1 MKQKSKIPKGW
12 VEARLKDIGTFDKG
26 IGISKEQTS
35 IVGYPCVRYGEI
47 YTKYNFKIKNF
58 ISFIP
63 KEISLISKQILKGD
77 ILFTGSGETAEEI
90 AKCVACLHEGIAY
103 AGGDIII
110 FKINDKKQNSLFYS
124 YFFNT
129 IGRKQINRLA
139 EGNSVVHIYP
149 EELSNIN
156 IILPPIKE
164 QEKIVEIL
172 ELWNKA
178 IETTKKLIEQKKL
191 QKKYLMQKLLTGKIR
206 LKGFK
211 DKWIKTNL
219 GKISIMQ
226 SGGTPSTKKQEYFD
240 GNILWA
246 SVSDMSSSKKYID
259 STEKTISEKGL
270 KNSNAKLFPKGT
282 ILFAMYA
289 SIGEVCITKVPM
301 TTSQAILS
309 ICCSDQ
315 LYNEYLYYCLLLYK
329 KIFISLGQTGTQSN
343 LNKGMVENI
352 VLHLPKYNEQKA
364 IANILSTADNQ
375 IKMLEQKLLKLELE
389 KKGLMQKLLTGQIRV

>member
-1 MKQKSKIPKGW
+1 MKQKNKIPKGW
-12 VEARLKDIGTFDKG
+12 VESKLIQCVDINKETLSDKNNKNIKFYYIDLSSVDKG
-26 IGISKEQTS
+26 TINLPLNKIDF
-35 IVGYPCVRYGEI
+35 IDAPVRARRI
-47 YTKYNFKIKNF
+47 INKD
-58 ISFIP
+58 
-63 KEISLISKQILKGD
+63 D
-77 ILFTGSGETAEEI
+77 ILFSTVRPYLKGFAYISFETNKEWIVSTGFAVLTA
-90 AKCVACLHEGIAY
+90 KKN
-103 AGGDIII
+103 IISKYVYQYL
-110 FKINDKKQNSLFYS
+110 FLDKFL
-124 YFFNT
+124 
-129 IGRKQINRLA
+129 KQIETCLLGSSYPA
-139 EGNSVVHIYP
+139 LNSSDIENLIITYP
-149 EELSNIN
+149 IN
-156 IILPPIKE
+156 AKE

-172 ELWNKA
+172 ELWDKA

-315 LYNEYLYYCLLLYK
+315 LYNEYLYYYLLLYK

-375 IKMLEQKLLKLELE
+375 INLLEQKLSKLELE